1 MGMGLLRMDRENAV
15 SHDFIKPSYAY
26 LIEKKRDGEE
36 FTDDEIRFITSSIL
50 DKTIPEHQLA
60 ALAMAIYFQ
69 GMSPQEM
76 AVLTEEMMLTGEV
89 LDLPRISR
97 PKLDRCATGGVGDKT
112 GLVLIPLAAACGIA
126 VPSMIGEE
134 EGFVISDLDK
144 LRAIPGFQ
152 STIPHDQ
159 FVKQLQQIGCAV
171 IDQRQAITPI
181 NTILFKLRKET
192 GTVPSVPLLTSSL
205 LSKKFSE
212 GADGLVVDVK
222 WGNGAYV
229 RDVESA
235 MQLGRMVTRVAKSMN
250 RKCVALVTD
259 MNQPLG
265 SCVGTGLELQEVLRL
280 LRGESDPDLDELILR
295 LGMEMVRLAGVAGST
310 LSAKQMVRKHL
321 QDGIAL
327 AKLREMIAAQ
337 EGDVSYIDDP
347 EKFPKA
353 KYVKKLPA
361 AKRGY
366 VHTIHAGM
374 LVRGVQIL
382 ARKRDG
388 SIDHAVGVS
397 EVKKVGYQVKQ
408 GEALMMIHYNDEI
421 NLESALEFLRSSY
434 RLAPKRPV
442 QNDLIVERVA

>member
-1 MGMGLLRMDRENAV
+1 METEHTISRNFME
-15 SHDFIKPSYAY
+15 PSYAY

-36 FTDDEIRFITSSIL
+36 FTDEEIRFITNSIL
-50 DKTIPEHQLA
+50 DKTIPDHQLA

-69 GMSPQEM
+69 GMTPQEI

-89 LDLPRISR
+89 FELPRITR
-97 PKLDRCATGGVGDKT
+97 PKLDRYATGGVGDKS

-144 LRAIPGFQ
+144 LRSIPGFQ
-152 STIPHDQ
+152 SEIPHDQ
-159 FVKQLQQIGCAV
+159 FMKQLQQVGCA
-171 IDQRQAITPI
+171 IIEQRPEITPI
-181 NTILFKLRKET
+181 NNILYKMRKET
-192 GTVPSVPLLTSSL
+192 GTVPSIPLLTSGL

-212 GADGLVVDVK
+212 GADGLVADVK

-235 MQLGRMVTRVAKSMN
+235 KQLGRMVTRVAKSMN

-265 SCVGTGLELQEVLRL
+265 SCVGTGLEMQEVLRL

-321 QDGIAL
+321 TDGIAL
-327 AKLREMIAAQ
+327 EKLRQMVEAQ
-337 EGDVSYIDDP
+337 GGDVSYIDDP
-347 EKFPKA
+347 DKFPKA

-361 AKRGY
+361 SKRGY
-366 VHTIHAGM
+366 VHTINAGM
-374 LVRGVQIL
+374 LAHGVKIL
-382 ARKRDG
+382 AQRRDG
-388 SIDHAVGVS
+388 TIDHAVGVS
-397 EVKKVGYQVKQ
+397 EIKKVGYQVKQ

-434 RLAPKRPV
+434 RLAPKRPA

>member
-1 MGMGLLRMDRENAV
+1 MEKEHTISR
-15 SHDFIKPSYAY
+15 DFIRPSYAY

-36 FTDDEIRFITSSIL
+36 FSDDEIRFITNSIL
-50 DKTIPEHQLA
+50 DKTIPDHQLA
-60 ALAMAIYFQ
+60 ALAMAVYFQ
-69 GMSPQEM
+69 GMTPQEI
-76 AVLTEEMMLTGEV
+76 AVFTEEMMLTGEV
-89 LDLPRISR
+89 FELPRITK
-97 PKLDRCATGGVGDKT
+97 PKLDRYATGGVGDKT

-144 LRAIPGFQ
+144 LRSIPGFQ
-152 STIPHDQ
+152 TNIPHDQ

-171 IDQRQAITPI
+171 IEQCSEITPI
-181 NTILFKLRKET
+181 NTLLFKLRKET
-192 GTVPSVPLLTSSL
+192 GTVPSLPLLTSSL

-235 MQLGRMVTRVAKSMN
+235 KQLGRMVTRVAKSMN
-250 RKCVALVTD
+250 RKCVALITD

-265 SCVGTGLELQEVLRL
+265 SCVGTGLEMQEVLQL
-280 LRGESDPDLDELILR
+280 LRGESDPELDELILR

-321 QDGIAL
+321 SDGVAL
-327 AKLREMIAAQ
+327 VKLREMVESQ
-337 EGDVSYIDDP
+337 GGDPSYIDDP
-347 EKFPKA
+347 DKFSKA
-353 KYVKKLPA
+353 KYIKKLPA

-366 VHTIHAGM
+366 VHTIDSNM
-374 LVRGVQIL
+374 LAHGVQIL

-397 EVKKVGYQVKQ
+397 EIKKIGYQVKQ

-434 RLAPKRPV
+434 RLAPKRPT